1 MKHFKKV
8 LLILLSASLLLS
20 CAACGNTNDE
30 TEETKTVVVGTCA
43 DHPPYAYHV
52 TVDGVDTITGSDIE
66 LAKKIAD
73 EAKYNLEIKDFSYDE
88 LLEQLDLGN
97 LDFIVATMPEL
108 ADNEN
113 VLASKSYGEDILTCM
128 TTGAS
133 YSDTSALASKTVGLL
148 QGTTQTELDALKLP
162 ENTQTETYSATDLID
177 NLKNGKISA
186 AILPESL
193 AKAYQAEDATFK
205 TAFTV
210 SAGSMHIIVRY
221 TNNIFLET
229 VNNAIKLIDQ
239 TQDVPNFLQTSSA
252 EKFVS
257 TNKED

>member
-1 MKHFKKV
+1 MKYFKKV

-20 CAACGNTNDE
+20 SAACGNADDE
-30 TEETKTVVVGTCA
+30 KEETKTVVVGTCA

-73 EAKYNLEIKDFSYDE
+73 EAKYNLEIKDFSHNE
-88 LLEQLDLGN
+88 LLKQLDLGN

-108 ADNEN
+108 ADNED
-113 VLASKSYGEDILTCM
+113 VLASKSYGEDVLACM
-128 TTGAS
+128 TTGAA
-133 YSDTSALASKTVGLL
+133 YSDASALAGKTVGLL

-162 ENTQTETYSATDLID
+162 ESAQTATYSATDLID

-186 AILPESL
+186 AVLPESL
-193 AKAYQAEDATFK
+193 AKAYQAKDSAFK

-229 VNNAIKLIDQ
+229 INDAIKHINQ
-239 TQDVPNFLQTSSA
+239 TQNIPDFLQTSSA
-252 EKFVS
+252 EKFVN
-257 TNKED
+257 TNQED